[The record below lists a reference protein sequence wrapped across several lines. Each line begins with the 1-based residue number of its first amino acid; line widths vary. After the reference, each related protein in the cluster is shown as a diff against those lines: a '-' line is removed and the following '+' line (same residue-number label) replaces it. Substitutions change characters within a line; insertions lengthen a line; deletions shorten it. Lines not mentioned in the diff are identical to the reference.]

1 MEVAVSSSGP
11 SSLRPVSVYHGGAS
25 GSEDKK
31 LWIWLPYISALSR
44 NGFGTSNNSQLASRG
59 SLRPSVASMQS
70 ASSAVGG
77 SLPGVSSSVNTSA
90 DETWET
96 VRNMV
101 VGRPVTLQSAER
113 IRAGSA
119 PASSLMPKCPT
130 DIYPPGLVPTLTKGS
145 LFVGSLKH
153 ALDENL
159 LLKFNVK
166 LVVTVA
172 WPYGS
177 WPLQQRVLYSR
188 LGISHINHPL
198 LDSPSQELDF
208 SRLSLARI
216 HSYLARGVTVL
227 VHCEKGISRS
237 VSLCA
242 AYLIVYH
249 GHTTMSALEAIRKYR
264 PIARPNPGFFV
275 QLQRLESNH
284 HTVAASFQNSS
295 NSPSRRSPSR
305 VDWPHFHCFPTF
317 SFPCRPEGSCVG
329 SKEERIM
336 LMRQG
341 TKEKVLQSGKRAD
354 MEL

>member
-11 SSLRPVSVYHGGAS
+11 SSLLPLSVYRGGAS
-25 GSEDKK
+25 RSEDKR
-31 LWIWLPYISALSR
+31 LWVWLPYISALSH
-44 NGFGTSNNSQLASRG
+44 NGFDTSNNSRLSSRG
-59 SLRPSVASMQS
+59 CLRPTVASMQS
-70 ASSAVGG
+70 ASSAGGG
-77 SLPGVSSSVNTSA
+77 SPSGVSSSVNTSA

-101 VGRPVTLQSAER
+101 VGRPAILQSSER
-113 IRAGSA
+113 IRAGSGLA
-119 PASSLMPKCPT
+119 DSLMPRCPT

-172 WPYGS
+172 WPYGG
-177 WPLQQRVLYSR
+177 WPLQQRLLYSR

-249 GHTTMSALEAIRKYR
+249 GHTATSAVEAIRKYR

-275 QLQRLESNH
+275 QLRRLEGNH
-284 HTVAASFQNSS
+284 HTVTASFQNSS
-295 NSPSRRSPSR
+295 TLPSRRSSSR
-305 VDWPHFHCFPTF
+305 VDWPHFHCFPTV
-317 SFPCRPEGSCVG
+317 SFPCRPEGSWVG

-336 LMRQG
+336 LIRQG
-341 TKEKVLQSGKRAD
+341 TKEKVLQSGKRAE